1 MKIKAFATDLDG
13 TLLYKNEISQSNLK
27 AIESLKESGVIPIF
41 VTGRIYTSALYYA
54 KKHGLNIPI
63 IGCNGAVVANV
74 EGEIISYN
82 PIEDEVSM
90 KIAELCN
97 KNNLY
102 YHFYDLNTF
111 YSRVMRANRIKH
123 LTKSMDEDILF
134 QVDMMFSDNA
144 IYRAIERGEGIAK
157 FVINVSEEKVE
168 ELFSSLDLSKIEITK
183 SGPHSIEIMKSGI
196 TKYKG
201 LEILADYYDL
211 NINQIAAIGDYD
223 NDIPMIE
230 NAGYGIAMD
239 NALESV
245 KEHADYITL
254 SNVDD
259 GVSAAIKHLYEEGLI

>member
-27 AIESLKESGVIPIF
+27 AIRMLKQSGVIPIF

-54 KKHGLNIPI
+54 QKHDLNIPI

-74 EGEIISYN
+74 EGEIISYS
-82 PIEDEVSM
+82 PIEDEISL
-90 KIAELCN
+90 KIAELCD
-97 KNNLY
+97 KNDLY

-111 YSRVMRANRIKH
+111 YSRVMRTNRIKH
-123 LTKSMDEDILF
+123 LTRSMDEDILF
-134 QVDMMFSDNA
+134 QVEMLFSDKA
-144 IYRAIERGEGIAK
+144 INTALERGRGIAK
-157 FVINVSEEKVE
+157 FVINTSEDKVE
-168 ELFSSLDLSKIEITK
+168 EIFSGLDLGKIEITK
-183 SGPHSIEIMKSGI
+183 SGPNSVEIMRSGI

-201 LEILADYYDL
+201 LEVLSNYCDI
-211 NINQIAAIGDYD
+211 NVNQIAAIGDYN

-230 NAGYGIAMD
+230 NTGFGIAME
-239 NALESV
+239 NALDSV

-259 GVSAAIKHLYEEGLI
+259 GVAEAIKHLYEEDFI